1 MPCVWVPK
9 PSLQRAG
16 FFLRFWQDMRGQRDM
31 RRDKVK
37 ASKGATTGER
47 AKGLG
52 PIKNKAKL
60 KAIVAVDLFCGVG
73 GLTRGLLDA
82 GIQVVAGYDVAQEC
96 CYPYE
101 HNNRPAVFKNK
112 SVSDIT
118 DEELSGLYPS
128 DCWRVLV
135 GCAPC
140 QPFSRYTQGIDA
152 SSDEK
157 WALLRHFAR
166 LAETLKP
173 HVISMENVSELQRHS
188 IFDEFV
194 NRLEAVG
201 YETTVSVVSC
211 PDYGIPQ
218 HRSRLVLFASL
229 LGPISIMPPT
239 HAHSQYPTVRMA
251 IGHLPKLKAG
261 KASSADA
268 LHRTSKLSPLNLRRI
283 RASRPGGTWRDW
295 DQELVA
301 ACHRKKKGKTY
312 RSVYGRMEWDSPS
325 PTITTQFFG
334 FGNGRFGHP
343 EQDRAISL
351 REGALLQTFPAHYEF
366 VKPDATYYMKAI
378 GRLIGNAVPV
388 RLGEVIGKS
397 IGGHLGEYE

>member
-1 MPCVWVPK
+1 MGRHGAK
-9 PSLQRAG
+9 
-16 FFLRFWQDMRGQRDM
+16 LR
-31 RRDKVK
+31 
-37 ASKGATTGER
+37 R
-47 AKGLG
+47 AK
-52 PIKNKAKL
+52 NKDSRPAGETPRNERRKSRD
-60 KAIVAVDLFCGVG
+60 IVAVDLFCGVG

-82 GIQVVAGYDVAQEC
+82 GIRVLAGYDIDEQC

-101 HNNRPAVFKNK
+101 HNNRPAVFKKK
-112 SVSDIT
+112 SVSEIT
-118 DEELSGLYPS
+118 DEELSALYPS

-157 WALLRHFAR
+157 WSLLRHFAR
-166 LAETLKP
+166 LAEALKP

-194 NRLEAVG
+194 SRLKGVG

-211 PDYGIPQ
+211 PNYGIPQ
-218 HRSRLVLFASL
+218 HRNRLVLFASL
-229 LGPISIMPPT
+229 LGPISILPPT
-239 HAHSQYPTVRMA
+239 HTPDRYPTVRAA

-268 LHRTSKLSPLNLRRI
+268 LHRSSKLSSLNLRRI
-283 RASRPGGTWRDW
+283 QASRPGGTWHDW

-325 PTITTQFFG
+325 PTITTEFFG

-351 REGALLQTFPAHYEF
+351 REGALLQTFPADYEF
-366 VKPDATYYMKAI
+366 LKPDATYCMKAI

-397 IGGHLGEYE
+397 IGDHLGRYE

>member
-1 MPCVWVPK
+1 MG
-9 PSLQRAG
+9 RYT
-16 FFLRFWQDMRGQRDM
+16 
-31 RRDKVK
+31 VK
-37 ASKGATTGER
+37 RSMGATTSSKPKR
-47 AKGLG
+47 TG
-52 PIKNKAKL
+52 PIKEKAKH
-60 KAIVAVDLFCGVG
+60 KDIVAVDLFCGVG

-82 GIQVVAGYDVAQEC
+82 GIRVVAGYDIAEEC
-96 CYPYE
+96 RYPFE
-101 HNNRPAVFKNK
+101 HNNRPAVFKK
-112 SVSDIT
+112 QSVSDIT
-118 DEELSGLYPS
+118 GEELSGLYPS

-157 WALLRHFAR
+157 WGLLRHFAR
-166 LAETLKP
+166 LAEALRP
-173 HVISMENVSELQRHS
+173 DVISMENVSELQRHG
-188 IFDEFV
+188 IFNEFV
-194 NRLEAVG
+194 NRLKATG
-201 YETTVSVVSC
+201 YETTASVVSC

-229 LGPISIMPPT
+229 LGRVSMLAPT
-239 HAHSQYPTVRMA
+239 HAPDQYPTVRAA
-251 IGHLPKLKAG
+251 IGHLPKLRAG
-261 KASSADA
+261 GVSSEDS
-268 LHRTSKLSPLNLRRI
+268 LHRSSKLSALNRRRI
-283 RASRPGGTWRDW
+283 LASRPGGTWRDW
-295 DQELVA
+295 NKELVA

-312 RSVYGRMEWDSPS
+312 PSVYGRMAWDSPS

-343 EQDRAISL
+343 EQNRAISL
-351 REGALLQTFPAHYEF
+351 REAALLQTFPADYQF
-366 VKPDATYYMKAI
+366 VAPDATYYMKAI

>member
-1 MPCVWVPK
+1 MG
-9 PSLQRAG
+9 RHG
-16 FFLRFWQDMRGQRDM
+16 
-31 RRDKVK
+31 VK
-37 ASKGATTGER
+37 LSR
-47 AKGLG
+47 AKDKESQPAGQT
-52 PIKNKAKL
+52 PRNKRRKSPH
-60 KAIVAVDLFCGVG
+60 IVAVDLFCGVG

-82 GIQVVAGYDVAQEC
+82 GIHVVAGYDIAEEC
-96 CYPYE
+96 RYPYE
-101 HNNRPAVFKNK
+101 YNNQPAVFIKK

-118 DEELSGLYPS
+118 PEELSSLYPD

-140 QPFSRYTQGIDA
+140 QPFSRYTQGSNAA
-152 SSDEK
+152 SDQK
-157 WALLRHFAR
+157 WGLLRHFAR
-166 LAETLKP
+166 LAEALKP

-194 NRLEAVG
+194 NRLKAAG
-201 YETTVSVVSC
+201 YQTTFSVVSC

-229 LGPISIMPPT
+229 LGAISIVPPT
-239 HAHSQYPTVRMA
+239 HAPSRYPTVRMA
-251 IGHLPKLKAG
+251 IGDLAKLKAG
-261 KASSADA
+261 KASSVDA
-268 LHRTSKLSPLNLRRI
+268 LHRSSKLSPLNLRRM

-295 DQELVA
+295 DRGLVA

-312 RSVYGRMEWDSPS
+312 PSVYGRMAWDSPS

-351 REGALLQTFPAHYEF
+351 REGALLQTFPRDYQF
-366 VKPDATYYMKAI
+366 VEPGRKYHFKTI

-388 RLGEVIGKS
+388 SLGEVVGETIKR
-397 IGGHLGEYE
+397 HLEEALINR

>member
-1 MPCVWVPK
+1 MSPIR
-9 PSLQRAG
+9 QRA
-16 FFLRFWQDMRGQRDM
+16 
-31 RRDKVK
+31 
-37 ASKGATTGER
+37 T
-47 AKGLG
+47 
-52 PIKNKAKL
+52 P

-82 GIQVVAGYDVAQEC
+82 GIQVVAGYDIAEEC

-101 HNNRPAVFKNK
+101 HNNRPAVFKKK

-118 DEELSGLYPS
+118 EEELSALYPS

-166 LAETLKP
+166 LAEALKP

-194 NRLEAVG
+194 NRLKGAG
-201 YETTVSVVSC
+201 YETTFSVVSC
-211 PDYGIPQ
+211 PDYGVPQ

-229 LGPISIMPPT
+229 LGPISVMPPT
-239 HAHSQYPTVRMA
+239 HTPDQYPTVRMA

-268 LHRTSKLSPLNLRRI
+268 LHYSSSLSPLNLRRI

-295 DQELVA
+295 DKDLIA
-301 ACHRKKKGKTY
+301 ACHRKRKGKTY
-312 RSVYGRMEWDSPS
+312 PSVYGRMPWDSPS

-351 REGALLQTFPAHYEF
+351 REGALLQTFPADYRF
-366 VKPDATYYMKAI
+366 VEPGTTYYLKTI

-388 RLGEVIGKS
+388 RLGAIVGETTKRHLREAVI
-397 IGGHLGEYE
+397 H